1 MITPYIKYKEEYI
14 IKKKKEL
21 LLQRYRYMNNL
32 YYEDQRLQSDW
43 YTPPIVLDPLHLPRV
58 RLPILGL
65 PPPLPSPS
73 QLPVLTPYSDY
84 IENNSNNSN
93 YPYNGFYIP
102 NNNSSAYDIWW

>member
-21 LLQRYRYMNNL
+21 LLQSYRYMNNL

-43 YTPPIVLDPLHLPRV
+43 YTPSIVLDPLHLPRV
-58 RLPILGL
+58 RLPILGA
-65 PPPLPSPS
+65 PPL
-73 QLPVLTPYSDY
+73 LPVLSPYSDY

-93 YPYNGFYIP
+93 YPYSGFYIP
-102 NNNSSAYDIWW
+102 NNSSSVHDTWL